1 MDTIYGLLLH
11 RAYRVS
17 KMNQDLVLSQVLV
30 KSRAFDSKVN
40 DISNSDLRVMT
51 PTFFEWWVFDNAK
64 PDLSVYVKGERAKIQ
79 INGITVYFI
88 EFHRKWLQSTRSH
101 RSHVLSSWMICQPQW
116 MPGASLV
123 LPMSSAP
130 QLFVLLGGR
139 HIRKTWIKS

>member
-88 EFHRKWLQSTRSH
+88 EFHRK
-101 RSHVLSSWMICQPQW
+101 
-116 MPGASLV
+116 
-123 LPMSSAP
+123 
-130 QLFVLLGGR
+130 
-139 HIRKTWIKS
+139 